1 MSQDDKIR
9 EIVESWKAPRRL
21 KEDTWA
27 NVQLVLDYYGFTY
40 ERKKEWVCR
49 HDEFTKL
56 AHNPLAKGL
65 LMRVGLGING
75 EFSVA
80 VGHGQGKKSGM
91 VLRVY
96 LNHILQAIELL
107 ELIRRKEG

>member
-1 MSQDDKIR
+1 M
-9 EIVESWKAPRRL
+9 
-21 KEDTWA
+21 
-27 NVQLVLDYYGFTY
+27 NVK
-40 ERKKEWVCR
+40 RN
-49 HDEFTKL
+49 L
-56 AHNPLAKGL
+56 ARNPLAKGL

-96 LNHILQAIELL
+96 LNHILKAIELL